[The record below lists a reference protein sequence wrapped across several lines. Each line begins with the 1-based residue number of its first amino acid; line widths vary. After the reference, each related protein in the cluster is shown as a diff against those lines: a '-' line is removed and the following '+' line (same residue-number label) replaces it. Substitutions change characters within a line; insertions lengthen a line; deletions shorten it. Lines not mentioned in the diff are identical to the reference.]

1 MIYTVTFNPSLDY
14 SVQVEN
20 FQVGQLNRM
29 ATESIHV
36 GGKGINVSIV
46 LNRMGI
52 PNIALGFIAG
62 FTGDYIQNEMREL
75 GCETDF
81 IHLPSGFSRINIKM
95 ASGLETEINGKGP
108 VIQEKEL
115 NQLMMRLENLKA
127 GDTLV
132 LAGSIPASVP
142 QDVYEQILEK
152 TDTKS
157 IQVVVDATSFLL
169 RPTLAYRPYLI
180 KPNLQE
186 LSELFSR
193 PLSEFDDIVCCAQH
207 LQEEGARNV
216 LVSMGERGALLVTEE
231 GHVLAAPAP
240 TGDVVDT
247 IGAGDSMVAG
257 FLAGYLERGSY
268 VDAFRKGIAAGSA
281 TAFTAGLATAA
292 QITELSQRI

>member
-14 SVQVEN
+14 SIQVDN

-29 ATESIHV
+29 DAESIHV

-46 LNRMGI
+46 LSRMGV
-52 PNIALGFIAG
+52 PNVALGFIAG
-62 FTGDYIQNEMREL
+62 FTGEYIENGMKEL

-81 IHLPSGFSRINIKM
+81 IRLPAGFSRINVKLQ
-95 ASGLETEINGKGP
+95 SGLETEINGKGP

-115 NQLMMRLENLKA
+115 NQLRMRLEKLKA

-142 QDVYEQILEK
+142 QDIYEQILDKVDTEK
-152 TDTKS
+152 
-157 IQVVVDATSFLL
+157 IQVVVDATSYLL
-169 RPTLAYRPYLI
+169 RRTLAYHPYLI

-216 LVSMGERGALLVTEE
+216 LVSMGARGALLVTEE

-240 TGDVVDT
+240 AGDVVDT

-257 FLAGYLERGSY
+257 FLAGYMERGSY

-281 TAFTAGLATAA
+281 TAFTAGLATHA
-292 QITELSQRI
+292 QITELGQRI